1 MRGVQNL
8 KLIPQ
13 ISKDLNKFQVQR
25 ELRSDFLTEVTHERP
40 LREGWMEGGGGA
52 KGARG
57 GGKPRREASENCW
70 LKQLPKQVIISLMI
84 YKT

>member
-1 MRGVQNL
+1 MRGAQNL

-40 LREGWMEGGGGA
+40 LREGWMAGGGGPRGRSKRSEGGGA
-52 KGARG
+52 NLGAR
-57 GGKPRREASENCW
+57 P
-70 LKQLPKQVIISLMI
+70 LKTVG
-84 YKT
+84 